1 MIITRANVDQY
12 PWLPADVIRD
22 IKQYGWTYNTDGD
35 GGWITDGGKVSDNGA
50 EEKLLAV
57 LSGVPINKSNHNFN
71 WAKIPT
77 FADSDK
83 EEYQSPNMG
92 NDGSSPFNPNT
103 KFKVNKPQKPVII
116 SSNNNKLTNSS
127 NNKELATNKGV
138 MHFNGI
144 VIEQLETFKKKYFL
158 TKEAVNLVQDK
169 LIESVINLYSKEN
182 RIDDN
187 KVNSVNFMEFSE
199 FDNDSF
205 NEFDLMS
212 TIPAENLINNSDLMS
227 GELNKIAKNNG
238 TVDVNARMAVI
249 KDNNKVI
256 ATLTR
261 TDGVLVTKKVPV
273 YEVNYAAN
281 SYHVDIKNMG
291 IEYSLRPTSSSSGLG
306 LQGNVIQNYSNENK
320 KFSYPEKVEL
330 PNKVENKRIEVPY
343 PHQFN
348 DAIIVFPR
356 NSNLPPLYAYSGFPA
371 IELKDKDPR
380 PQQEK
385 EFNDIKDGVK
395 FTISFYEK
403 VTQEFGKKAAQLSRE
418 LAEQSKGKTIRNV
431 EDALRTYEKY
441 GQNINNKINA
451 KDRAAI
457 IKALE
462 SIDAKQLASNLG
474 KFSKGLGYTN
484 HAINAVELL
493 VEFKKAVKT
502 GNWRPFFVKATAIT
516 AGMATVALTAFAF
529 SLIIGGPVGI
539 LGYAL
544 IIATVGALIDDALVE
559 KVSGAIGI

>member
-1 MIITRANVDQY
+1 MIITRANVDQF
-12 PWLPADVIRD
+12 PDLPEYVIRD
-22 IKQYGWTYNTDGD
+22 IKQNGTVYNTTGGADEDGAF
-35 GGWITDGGKVSDNGA
+35 ITDGGWVVNNGVDTLMVAAAKSDYFPW
-50 EEKLLAV
+50 
-57 LSGVPINKSNHNFN
+57 S
-71 WAKIPT
+71 KIPIL
-77 FADSDK
+77 ADSDK
-83 EEYQSPNMG
+83 DEYPSPNVG
-92 NDGSSPFNPNT
+92 NGGSSPFNPNT
-103 KFKVNKPQKPVII
+103 KITVNKPQKPVII
-116 SSNNNKLTNSS
+116 SSNNNNKLTNSS
-127 NNKELATNKGV
+127 NNRELATNKGV
-138 MHFNGI
+138 MHFNGV

-169 LIESVINLYSKEN
+169 LVESVISLYSKEN
-182 RIDDN
+182 SIDDN
-187 KVNSVNFMEFSE
+187 NVNSVKFMEFSE
-199 FDNDSF
+199 FDNNSF
-205 NEFDLMS
+205 DELDLMS
-212 TIPAENLINNSDLMS
+212 TIPAENLINNPDLMS
-227 GELNKIAKNNG
+227 GKLNEIAKNNG
-238 TVDVNARMAVI
+238 TVNVNARMAVI
-249 KDNNKVI
+249 KENNKASAALV
-256 ATLTR
+256 R
-261 TDGVLVTKKVPV
+261 TDGVLVTKEVPV
-273 YEVNYAAN
+273 YPANYIGN
-281 SYHVDIKNMG
+281 GYHMDIKNLG
-291 IEYSLRPTSSSSGLG
+291 IEYALLPADSYSGLG
-306 LQGNVIQNYSNENK
+306 LQGNIIQKYSNENK

-371 IELKDKDPR
+371 IALKDKDPR
-380 PQQEK
+380 PQQEQ
-385 EFNDIKDGVK
+385 EFNEIKDSVK

-403 VTQEFGKKAAQLSRE
+403 ATQEFGKKAAQLSRE

-493 VEFKKAVKT
+493 VEFKNAVKT
-502 GNWRPFFVKATAIT
+502 GNWRPFFVKAASIT
-516 AGMATVALTAFAF
+516 AGLASVALTAFAF

>member
-1 MIITRANVDQY
+1 
-12 PWLPADVIRD
+12 L
-22 IKQYGWTYNTDGD
+22 
-35 GGWITDGGKVSDNGA
+35 
-50 EEKLLAV
+50 
-57 LSGVPINKSNHNFN
+57 
-71 WAKIPT
+71 
-77 FADSDK
+77 ADSDK
-83 EEYQSPNMG
+83 DEYPFPNMG
-92 NDGSSPFNPNT
+92 NGGSSPFNPNT
-103 KFKVNKPQKPVII
+103 KFKVNKPQIPVII

-127 NNKELATNKGV
+127 NKEELVTNKGV
-138 MHFNGI
+138 MHFNGV

-158 TKEAVNLVQDK
+158 TKDAINLIQDK
-169 LIESVINLYSKEN
+169 LIESVISLYSKEN

-187 KVNSVNFMEFSE
+187 KVNSVKFMEFSE
-199 FDNDSF
+199 FDNNSF

-212 TIPAENLINNSDLMS
+212 TIPAENLINNPDLMS
-227 GELNKIAKNNG
+227 GKLNEIAKNNG
-238 TVDVNARMAVI
+238 TINVNARMAII
-249 KDNNKVI
+249 KENNKANAALVG
-256 ATLTR
+256 
-261 TDGVLVTKKVPV
+261 TDGVLVTKEVPV
-273 YEVNYAAN
+273 YKVNYAAN
-281 SYHVDIKNMG
+281 SYHVDIKNLG
-291 IEYSLRPTSSSSGLG
+291 IEYLLRPTSSPSGLG
-306 LQGNVIQNYSNENK
+306 LQGNIIQKHSNENK
-320 KFSYPEKVEL
+320 KFSYPEKIEL
-330 PNKVENKRIEVPY
+330 PNKVENKRIEVPS

-348 DAIIVFPR
+348 DAIIVFPK
-356 NSNLPPLYAYSGFPA
+356 NSNLPPLYVYSGFPA
-371 IELKDKDPR
+371 MKLKDKDPR

-418 LAEQSKGKTIRNV
+418 LAEQAKGKTIRSV

-516 AGMATVALTAFAF
+516 AGMAAVALTAFAF
-529 SLIIGGPVGI
+529 SLIVGGPVGI

-559 KVSGAIGI
+559 KVSSAIGI

>member
-1 MIITRANVDQY
+1 M
-12 PWLPADVIRD
+12 
-22 IKQYGWTYNTDGD
+22 
-35 GGWITDGGKVSDNGA
+35 
-50 EEKLLAV
+50 
-57 LSGVPINKSNHNFN
+57 
-71 WAKIPT
+71 
-77 FADSDK
+77 
-83 EEYQSPNMG
+83 
-92 NDGSSPFNPNT
+92 
-103 KFKVNKPQKPVII
+103 
-116 SSNNNKLTNSS
+116 
-127 NNKELATNKGV
+127 
-138 MHFNGI
+138 
-144 VIEQLETFKKKYFL
+144 ET
-158 TKEAVNLVQDK
+158 
-169 LIESVINLYSKEN
+169 
-182 RIDDN
+182 
-187 KVNSVNFMEFSE
+187 
-199 FDNDSF
+199 
-205 NEFDLMS
+205 
-212 TIPAENLINNSDLMS
+212 
-227 GELNKIAKNNG
+227 
-238 TVDVNARMAVI
+238 
-249 KDNNKVI
+249 
-256 ATLTR
+256 
-261 TDGVLVTKKVPV
+261 
-273 YEVNYAAN
+273 
-281 SYHVDIKNMG
+281 
-291 IEYSLRPTSSSSGLG
+291 LRCHCDSGLG
-306 LQGNVIQNYSNENK
+306 LQGNIIQNYSNENK

-330 PNKVENKRIEVPY
+330 PNKVENKRIEALY

-371 IELKDKDPR
+371 IELKDKDPS

-385 EFNDIKDGVK
+385 EFNDIKDSVK

-502 GNWRPFFVKATAIT
+502 GNWRPFFVKGTSIAT
-516 AGMATVALTAFAF
+516 GMAAVALTAFAF

>member
-1 MIITRANVDQY
+1 MLITRANVDQY

-77 FADSDK
+77 LADSDK

-187 KVNSVNFMEFSE
+187 KVNSASFMEFSE

-291 IEYSLRPTSSSSGLG
+291 IKYSLRPTSSSSGLG
-306 LQGNVIQNYSNENK
+306 L
-320 KFSYPEKVEL
+320 
-330 PNKVENKRIEVPY
+330 
-343 PHQFN
+343 
-348 DAIIVFPR
+348 
-356 NSNLPPLYAYSGFPA
+356 
-371 IELKDKDPR
+371 
-380 PQQEK
+380 
-385 EFNDIKDGVK
+385 
-395 FTISFYEK
+395 
-403 VTQEFGKKAAQLSRE
+403 
-418 LAEQSKGKTIRNV
+418 
-431 EDALRTYEKY
+431 
-441 GQNINNKINA
+441 
-451 KDRAAI
+451 
-457 IKALE
+457 
-462 SIDAKQLASNLG
+462 
-474 KFSKGLGYTN
+474 
-484 HAINAVELL
+484 
-493 VEFKKAVKT
+493 
-502 GNWRPFFVKATAIT
+502 
-516 AGMATVALTAFAF
+516 
-529 SLIIGGPVGI
+529 
-539 LGYAL
+539 
-544 IIATVGALIDDALVE
+544 
-559 KVSGAIGI
+559 

>member
-1 MIITRANVDQY
+1 MIITRANVDQF
-12 PWLPADVIRD
+12 PDLPEYVIRD
-22 IKQYGWTYNTDGD
+22 IKQNGTVYNTTGGADEDGAF
-35 GGWITDGGKVSDNGA
+35 ITDGGWVVNNGVDTLMVAAAKSDYFPW
-50 EEKLLAV
+50 
-57 LSGVPINKSNHNFN
+57 S
-71 WAKIPT
+71 KIPT
-77 FADSDK
+77 LADSDK
-83 EEYQSPNMG
+83 DEYPSPNVG
-92 NDGSSPFNPNT
+92 NGGSSPFNPNT
-103 KFKVNKPQKPVII
+103 KITVNKPQKPVII

-127 NNKELATNKGV
+127 NNRELATNKGV
-138 MHFNGI
+138 MHFNGV

-169 LIESVINLYSKEN
+169 LVESVISLYSKEN
-182 RIDDN
+182 SIDDN
-187 KVNSVNFMEFSE
+187 NVNSVKFMEFSE
-199 FDNDSF
+199 FDNNSF
-205 NEFDLMS
+205 DELDLMS
-212 TIPAENLINNSDLMS
+212 TIPAENLINNPDLMS
-227 GELNKIAKNNG
+227 GKLNEIAKNNG
-238 TVDVNARMAVI
+238 TVNVNARMAVI
-249 KDNNKVI
+249 KENNKASAALV
-256 ATLTR
+256 R
-261 TDGVLVTKKVPV
+261 TDGVLVTKEVPV

-291 IEYSLRPTSSSSGLG
+291 IEYLLRPTNSPSGLG

-330 PNKVENKRIEVPY
+330 PNKVESKRIEAPY

-371 IELKDKDPR
+371 IKLKDKDPR
-380 PQQEK
+380 LQQEQ
-385 EFNDIKDGVK
+385 EFNDIKDSVK

-493 VEFKKAVKT
+493 VEFKNAVKT
-502 GNWRPFFVKATAIT
+502 GNWRPFFVKATSIT
-516 AGMATVALTAFAF
+516 AGLAAVALTAFAF
-529 SLIIGGPVGI
+529 SLITGGPVGI